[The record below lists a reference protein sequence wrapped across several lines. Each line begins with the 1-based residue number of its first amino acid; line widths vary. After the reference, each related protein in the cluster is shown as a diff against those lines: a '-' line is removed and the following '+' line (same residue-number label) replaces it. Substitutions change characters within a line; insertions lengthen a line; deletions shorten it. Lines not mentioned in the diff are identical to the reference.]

1 MDRLQAIRSGPNGT
15 VQIEL
20 YSSSGFPVR
29 NEIAV
34 LEIGG
39 REFLLSQYPPDG
51 NTRTLIFTLTSEEFA
66 KLREGDRIQFKY
78 GRGEQIEKKDF
89 GRLDKSR
96 LDKDKK

>member
-1 MDRLQAIRSGPNGT
+1 MTAGGSWPHGGVHGGFSAALFASSENAGEVGMDRLQAIRSGPNGT

-66 KLREGDRIQFKY
+66 KL
-78 GRGEQIEKKDF
+78 
-89 GRLDKSR
+89 
-96 LDKDKK
+96 